1 MNTAHMTYKQ
11 FISSLVM
18 LGFKHN
24 KNNKTFKSK
33 TLFISVYSTPEK
45 AIYIS
50 SNRSEVFTSYAKAFN
65 YVTKYSE

>member
-1 MNTAHMTYKQ
+1 
-11 FISSLVM
+11 M

-33 TLFISVYSTPEK
+33 TLFISIYSTPEK

-50 SNRSEVFTSYAKAFN
+50 STTITKPSEEFTSYAKAFN